1 MDRDGRTALRG
12 IRYVDLVKRNKKLY
26 LVTDYP
32 EEYKE
37 HLMYLFQ
44 NDFIK
49 IFDGKGNLKFEGY
62 YRNVKAINRNLLH
75 VRNSNETTDIYI
87 YVTQKDV
94 FKKYSVDVLGK
105 LEGEIKSS
113 VPYKML
119 PEIV

>member
-1 MDRDGRTALRG
+1 
-12 IRYVDLVKRNKKLY
+12 
-26 LVTDYP
+26 
-32 EEYKE
+32 
-37 HLMYLFQ
+37 MYLFQ

-62 YRNVKAINRNLLH
+62 YRNVKAITRNLLH
-75 VRNSNETTDIYI
+75 VRNSNETTDVYI

-119 PEIV
+119 PELV